1 MLLEPFVLDR
11 KGEVPPGKQA
21 TYPLPIFHDF
31 GGHISALY
39 ARSFVRAAQARP
51 ETPRLTPQQEEAMDM
66 VDCLAASDELRLDMD
81 FRPGDMQFLHNHQID
96 RPARAPKGAEGL
108 RGRFWNVLRKL
119 KKTDVAQLVTMAG
132 AGNEKNPEHNAR
144 LYLKALTDAGYLTR
158 MKRRGPHGEMTY
170 ALVRDSGPR
179 APIVSH
185 RKQTVTDPNNGEVHH
200 V

>member
-1 MLLEPFVLDR
+1 MAPAPLNSGGRLFGILQVLGSDRRNFTATGAVAEAAGVDAAEARRLLSMMV
-11 KGEVPPGKQA
+11 
-21 TYPLPIFHDF
+21 
-31 GGHISALY
+31 
-39 ARSFVRAAQARP
+39 ARQ
-51 ETPRLTPQQEEAMDM
+51 
-66 VDCLAASDELRLDMD
+66 LAESP
-81 FRPGDMQFLHNHQID
+81 RPGQWRATAHGVAVLTAAD